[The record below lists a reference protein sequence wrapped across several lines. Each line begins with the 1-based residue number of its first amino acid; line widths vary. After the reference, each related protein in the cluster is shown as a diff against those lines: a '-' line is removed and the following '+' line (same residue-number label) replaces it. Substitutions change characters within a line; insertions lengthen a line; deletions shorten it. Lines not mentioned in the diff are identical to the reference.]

1 MACAANYA
9 MADPRKRAD
18 LEMMSA
24 QALTSIHTEGRELSG
39 AALDEANAFSYLRTL
54 VWL

>member
-9 MADPRKRAD
+9 RADPRKRAD